1 MIVVPKN
8 LSVGQAMNLLHV
20 TNLFKDDASS
30 QLVGKTVYL
39 IKFQQEHK
47 MLVWEFSTEVERDTA
62 WDDIMA
68 TSFVKFVGLPAA

>member
-1 MIVVPKN
+1 MIVVPKD
-8 LSVGQAMNLLHV
+8 LSVGDAMNLMHV
-20 TNLFKDDASS
+20 TNMFKDDASS

-47 MLVWEFSTEVERDTA
+47 MMVWEFPTEVERDTS

-68 TSFVKFVGLPAA
+68 TTFVKYVGLPAA